1 MFKNKHLRYVQTPRF
16 DLLLPYITCVKYPR
30 HIPGDEWGKL
40 ETLKFTKSALLAIT
54 PDSVKRLEFA
64 DSVLPGLRLRVTPTG
79 VKSFC
84 VARYRGTKFIRV
96 TLGKFPDLTIDQ
108 ARELATRTLGEVAAT
123 RSNPNDRRREEK
135 NKSITLAD
143 ALRDY
148 LKSRAQRIKQTTINQ
163 YQGILSNFSE
173 DWLKTP
179 LASISRESVEARHKA
194 ITEGGVWF
202 GNKPQ
207 RAGVAIGSKAQADLW
222 ARVLRAVY
230 RYSHDHYRDSD
241 GNRLLPDPPT
251 MVLSTKRK
259 WHGTTRKTSRIRNNE
274 LSRWLGAVEAVR
286 QQSTSVRDDYA
297 VSVCDALDV
306 ALFTGLRRAEVFG
319 LEWERVRMLG
329 RYFWIDKTKNGD
341 PLELPI
347 TDTLYT
353 IFERRKTARIDDNPY
368 VFPAAQGGIIT
379 DPRRVIA
386 QISQATAQNGAE
398 PPIAFTC
405 HDARRTFGSVAE
417 LVGVGSYILKRLM
430 NHKTLR
436 SADVTQGYLHFS
448 ADELQE
454 PAKKIERAILEHAGL
469 VEKAGGLDSQLL
481 AVMGTMT
488 DEEKR
493 RMLFTLLSKNQTEKL
508 V

>member
-1 MFKNKHLRYVQTPRF
+1 M
-16 DLLLPYITCVKYPR
+16 
-30 HIPGDEWGKL
+30 
-40 ETLKFTKSALLAIT
+40 ETLKFTKAALLSVS
-54 PDSVKRLEFA
+54 PDPHKRIEYA

-84 VARYRGTKFIRV
+84 VARYRDHKFIRV
-96 TLGKFPDLTIDQ
+96 TLGKFPDLTVDQ
-108 ARELATRTLGEVAAT
+108 ARELAAQIIGDVAAT
-123 RSNPNDRRREEK
+123 RQNPNHRRQADR
-135 NKSITLAD
+135 NKAVTLAD
-143 ALRDY
+143 ALEEY
-148 LKSRAQRIKQTTINQ
+148 LKSREQRIKQTTKEQ
-163 YQGILSNFSE
+163 YEGILTNFSG

-179 LASISRESVEARHKA
+179 LASIDREQVEARHKA

-202 GNKPQ
+202 GDKPK
-207 RAGVAIGSKAQADLW
+207 RAGVATGSKAQADLW

-230 RYSHDHYRDSD
+230 RYSHDHYRDND

-251 MVLSTKRK
+251 LVLSTKRK

-274 LSRWLGAVEAVR
+274 LSRWLGAVDAVR
-286 QQSTSVRDDYA
+286 QHSTRVRDDFA

-319 LEWERVRMLG
+319 LEWDRVKTSG

-347 TDTLYT
+347 TDTLYA
-353 IFERRKTARIDDNPY
+353 IFKRRKAMRSDNNPY

-379 DPRRVIA
+379 DPRRVIE
-386 QISQATAQNGAE
+386 QISQETAQNGAE
-398 PPIAFTC
+398 SPIAFTC

-430 NHKTLR
+430 NHKTMR

-454 PAKKIERAILEHAGL
+454 PAKKIEHSILEHAGCKPKT
-469 VEKAGGLDSQLL
+469 ENLDSQLL
-481 AVMGTMT
+481 AVIGSLS

-493 RMLFTLLSKNQTEKL
+493 RMIFSIMDNAMKENQK
-508 V
+508 

>member
-1 MFKNKHLRYVQTPRF
+1 MTYNYPI
-16 DLLLPYITCVKYPR
+16 LPVCN
-30 HIPGDEWGKL
+30 IPGISPGICGGKL
-40 ETLKFTKSALLAIT
+40 ETLKFTKATIQAIT
-54 PDSVKRLEFA
+54 PDPAKRQEYA
-64 DSVLPGLRLRVTPTG
+64 DSVLPGLRLRVTPAG

-84 VARYRGTKFIRV
+84 VARYREGKFIRV

-108 ARELATRTLGEVAAT
+108 AREMAARTLGEVATT
-123 RSNPNDRRREEK
+123 RQNPNDQRQAER
-135 NKSITLAD
+135 NKSVTLAD
-143 ALRDY
+143 ALEEY
-148 LKSRAQRIKQTTINQ
+148 LKSRAQRIKQTTIDQ
-163 YQGILSNFSE
+163 YQGILTNFSG

-179 LASISRESVEARHKA
+179 LAAIDRERVEARHKA
-194 ITEGGVWF
+194 ITDGGVWF
-202 GNKPQ
+202 GEKPQ
-207 RAGVAIGSKAQADLW
+207 RAGVATGSKAQADLW

-230 RYSHDHYRDSD
+230 RYSHDHYRDND

-274 LSRWLGAVEAVR
+274 LSRWLGAVDAVR
-286 QQSTSVRDDYA
+286 QHATSIRDDFA
-297 VSVCDALDV
+297 VSVCDAVDV

-319 LEWERVRMLG
+319 LEWVRVKMSG

-341 PLELPI
+341 LLELPI
-347 TDTLYT
+347 TDTLYG
-353 IFERRKTARIDDNPY
+353 IFERRKAMRADNNLY

-379 DPRRVIA
+379 DPRRVID

-398 PPIAFTC
+398 SPIAFTC

-430 NHKTLR
+430 NHKTMR

-454 PAKKIERAILEHAGL
+454 PAAKIERAILEHAGL
-469 VEKAGGLDSQLL
+469 VEKATGIDNQLL

-488 DEEKR
+488 DEDKR
-493 RMLFTLLSKNQTEKL
+493 RMLFDILNLQHHEKKA
-508 V
+508 

>member
-1 MFKNKHLRYVQTPRF
+1 M
-16 DLLLPYITCVKYPR
+16 
-30 HIPGDEWGKL
+30 
-40 ETLKFTKSALLAIT
+40 ALT
-54 PDSVKRLEFA
+54 PDPAKRLEFS
-64 DSVLPGLRLRVTPTG
+64 DSVLPGLRLRITPSG
-79 VKSFC
+79 SKSFC
-84 VARYRGTKFIRV
+84 VIRYRKNKFIRV

-108 ARELATRTLGEVAAT
+108 AREMAARTLGEVATT
-123 RSNPNDRRREEK
+123 RQNPNEHRREDK
-135 NKSITLAD
+135 NRLITLAD
-143 ALRDY
+143 ALAEY
-148 LKSRAQRIKQTTINQ
+148 IKSRAQRIKKTTIDQ
-163 YQGILSNFSE
+163 YNGIITNFSG
-173 DWLKTP
+173 DWLKMP
-179 LASISRESVEARHKA
+179 LASIDRERVEARHKA

-202 GNKPQ
+202 GEKPQ
-207 RAGVAIGSKAQADLW
+207 RSGVATGSKAQADLW

-230 RYSHDHYRDSD
+230 RYSHDHYRDGD

-274 LSRWLGAVEAVR
+274 LSRWLAAVDAVR
-286 QQSTSVRDDYA
+286 QHSASIRDDSCVA
-297 VSVCDALDV
+297 ACDALDV

-319 LEWERVRMLG
+319 LEWERVNLSG

-347 TDTLYT
+347 TDTLYA
-353 IFERRKTARIDDNPY
+353 IFERRRVARDHDNPY
-368 VFPAAQGGIIT
+368 VFPAAKGGIIT
-379 DPRRVIA
+379 DPRRTIE
-386 QISQATAQNGAE
+386 QISQASARNGAE
-398 PPIAFTC
+398 SPISFTC

-430 NHKTLR
+430 NHKTMR

-469 VEKAGGLDSQLL
+469 VEKAGGLDNQLL

-488 DEEKR
+488 DEDKR
-493 RMLFTLLSKNQTEKL
+493 RMLFEILNINNQEKKA
-508 V
+508 